1 MVSGFRF
8 SVYLQ
13 ECLLGD
19 ATIRIGYL
27 VEEVSVRL
35 TVLDIWTVHN
45 TVFCW
50 FIRLIVDYYCEYYI
64 YWTINKTQRS
74 HLKRRLLG
82 GIPALAMVSKIKY
95 KDGGGL
101 VKTQVNM
108 MKGSAWHG
116 SGIILHQDLLAYR
129 RVHCHEVFYLV
140 FSWNWFSAYP
150 ITD

>member
-8 SVYLQ
+8 SVYLE

-45 TVFCW
+45 TVFCC
-50 FIRLIVDYYCEYYI
+50 FIRLLVDYYWYYI

-82 GIPALAMVSKIKY
+82 GIPRSIALEMLSKIKY

-108 MKGSAWHG
+108 MKGSA
-116 SGIILHQDLLAYR
+116 
-129 RVHCHEVFYLV
+129 
-140 FSWNWFSAYP
+140 
-150 ITD
+150 